1 MYSISDLR
9 CTRNFVKE
17 NIGQVR
23 EMQSNLYKREEIDR
37 VSGKPR
43 AKKFQNVA
51 ARRSAHVN
59 VSSIV

>member
-1 MYSISDLR
+1 
-9 CTRNFVKE
+9 
-17 NIGQVR
+17 
-23 EMQSNLYKREEIDR
+23 MQSNLYKREEIDR